1 MADIELDYDQ
11 IMQNALRHVVKDVLT
26 ITADL
31 GETPG
36 DHHFYVEFLTD
47 APGVNLPDH
56 LKAQYPERMTIVL
69 HHQFDDLDVGNDG
82 FQVTLSFK
90 GVEARLAI
98 PFDAITSFADPSA
111 KFGLRFQ
118 EDEDEDDAPALSGDD
133 ERPTEQSAGQSSN
146 QSADIAELAPR
157 EPRSRKDRAG
167 TDKDETDK
175 AEINASV
182 DDTDEAPTGT
192 ADVVSLDAFRKK

>member
-11 IMQNALRHVVKDVLT
+11 IMQNALRHVVKDVLL

-47 APGVNLPDH
+47 APGVSLPDH

-69 HHQFDDLDVGNDG
+69 HHQFDDLDVGSDG

-90 GVEARLAI
+90 GVEARLSI

-118 EDEDEDDAPALSGDD
+118 EDENDETAPPLTSGN
-133 ERPTEQSAGQSSN
+133 EPSPE
-146 QSADIAELAPR
+146 QSADIAALSPR
-157 EPRSRKDRAG
+157 EPSPAPQ
-167 TDKDETDK
+167 ETPSDG
-175 AEINASV
+175 ANEE
-182 DDTDEAPTGT
+182 DDEAPTGT

>member
-1 MADIELDYDQ
+1 VADIELDYDQ

-133 ERPTEQSAGQSSN
+133 ERPTDQSAGQSSIN
-146 QSADIAELAPR
+146 LPISPSSPPANRAQGKIELGQTKTR
-157 EPRSRKDRAG
+157 QTK
-167 TDKDETDK
+167 TK
-175 AEINASV
+175 
-182 DDTDEAPTGT
+182 
-192 ADVVSLDAFRKK
+192 